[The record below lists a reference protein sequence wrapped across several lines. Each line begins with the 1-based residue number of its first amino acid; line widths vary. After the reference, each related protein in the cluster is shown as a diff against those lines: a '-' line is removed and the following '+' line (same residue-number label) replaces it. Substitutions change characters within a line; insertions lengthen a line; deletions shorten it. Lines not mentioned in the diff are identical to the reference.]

1 MSDKPRCK
9 TCKHFVESSL
19 RCEASLPE
27 VFVFAGKQSETG
39 FADRSVTAWL
49 EVHED
54 DGCNKHTSFDV
65 WLKEAT
71 RTTFDAGL
79 AVRNIDPQGHYDCQ
93 CVRVRKPMHEEE
105 VLILYD
111 GRSLSANSKC
121 KECGGTGIPKTHD
134 EMNDSRPTRGEL
146 FPMRGDGGA
155 YVLDDDGN
163 VVMARR

>member
-19 RCEASLPE
+19 RCEAGLPE
-27 VFVFAGKQSETG
+27 VFVFAGKPTETG
-39 FADRSVTAWL
+39 FADRSVTAWC

-54 DGCNKHTSFDV
+54 DGCEKHTAFSD
-65 WLKEAT
+65 WLKAAM

-79 AVRNIDPQGHYDCQ
+79 AMRTIDPQGPYDCT
-93 CVRVRKPMHEEE
+93 CVRLRKPEHEEE
-105 VLILYD
+105 VLILHE
-111 GRSLSANSKC
+111 GRNLSAQSRC
-121 KECGGTGIPKTHD
+121 KICGGSGIRKTHD

-146 FPMRGDGGA
+146 FPMRADGGA